1 MSWRTTSMRRA
12 YHRTRRRP
20 KSEPGRRRRHPD
32 DLSEQLRVPDAL
44 QVLAVIPL
52 TDEARPVGVARRL
65 GELRDPVAASRIEL
79 MQRRIV
85 EWDVGA
91 EELAEHRA
99 RVRAGVEGER
109 RPDVGESEP
118 AERQPEGVAG
128 DDRGAGGGEL
138 DRRPDGRRRAVG
150 HPPDERVAG
159 RIADLVEGH
168 LAERRAVAAPRA
180 RRKTRA

>member
-52 TDEARPVGVARRL
+52 TDEARPVGIARRL

-79 MQRRIV
+79 VQRRIV
-85 EWDVGA
+85 ERDVGA
-91 EELAEHRA
+91 EEPAEHRS
-99 RVRAGVEGER
+99 RVRARVERER
-109 RPDVGESEP
+109 RLDVWSADAA
-118 AERQPEGVAG
+118 AE
-128 DDRGAGGGEL
+128 
-138 DRRPDGRRRAVG
+138 
-150 HPPDERVAG
+150 
-159 RIADLVEGH
+159 
-168 LAERRAVAAPRA
+168 
-180 RRKTRA
+180 